1 MNDHS
6 NKPVDENDVVSE
18 IAEEIVDD
26 TALLSQALGGWR
38 GMLDSGAPSLVF
50 LLSYLISHRN
60 LELSIK
66 LAILTGA
73 LLAVERL
80 VRRKSLQQVLSGGVG
95 LAISAYITQ
104 RSGQAENFFLPG
116 ILWNLG
122 YFVVCLLS
130 IVIKKP
136 ILGFMIAGLK
146 GQDMS
151 WTKNESAYRTYST
164 VTLLWVGIFGLRVA
178 IMLPLYLAGAV
189 AALGTV
195 KLVLSLP
202 LYLLGIYA
210 SVRILKAR
218 RVS

>member
-1 MNDHS
+1 
-6 NKPVDENDVVSE
+6 
-18 IAEEIVDD
+18 
-26 TALLSQALGGWR
+26 
-38 GMLDSGAPSLVF
+38 
-50 LLSYLISHRN
+50 
-60 LELSIK
+60 
-66 LAILTGA
+66 
-73 LLAVERL
+73 
-80 VRRKSLQQVLSGGVG
+80 
-95 LAISAYITQ
+95 
-104 RSGQAENFFLPG
+104 
-116 ILWNLG
+116 
-122 YFVVCLLS
+122 LS